1 MNEEMIREIIR
12 DELSTLIKSDRFT
25 FSKLI
30 QLLDGRNIQAGLTTG
45 TKIGTAAAQ
54 KIALHGATPTIQSS
68 KINDP
73 TAAGA
78 TYLQA
83 TAQSSV
89 DKIKEII
96 DVLEAKGASASS

>member
-1 MNEEMIREIIR
+1 MDEQRIREIIR
-12 DELSTLIKSDRFT
+12 EEIGAFNKIDRFT
-25 FSKLI
+25 FYKLV
-30 QLLDGRNIQAGLTTG
+30 QMLDGRSIQTGLTTG
-45 TKIGTAAAQ
+45 TTIGTAAAQ
-54 KIALHGATPTIQSS
+54 KVSLHGATPTIQSL

-96 DVLEAKGASASS
+96 NALEAKGITSAT